1 MGNRSSL
8 LIYLSVIT
16 AVILWGISFAWS
28 NSLLIN
34 GLPALTLIFLRMSL
48 AALIL
53 TTISLILKK
62 LKKIS
67 LKDLPTFILLSFLE
81 PFLYFIG
88 ETFGL
93 QYINSVTISSVIIS
107 TIPVFAMIAGILF
120 LRENISPMNIFGILI
135 TIPGALLVVFEKGG
149 FDVSHSIGIL
159 FLILAVFSAVG
170 YSVIVKKLADRYNS
184 YTIVTY
190 QHLLAAFYFLPLFL
204 IFEGK
209 TFTFIKISSSEII
222 LPLTA
227 LALLCSSL
235 AFILFINSIRYL
247 GVAKSNIFT
256 ALVPAISAAAS
267 YFLGN
272 EGMTYTKFAGVLI
285 VIIGVII
292 AQKKQRI
299 SSSLKVESSPS

>member
-1 MGNRSSL
+1 MVNRSSL

-16 AVILWGISFAWS
+16 AVILWGISFVWS
-28 NSLLIN
+28 NSLLVN
-34 GLPALTLIFLRMSL
+34 GLPAFTLIFLRMSL

-93 QYINSVTISSVIIS
+93 QYVSSVTISSVIIS

-120 LRENISPMNIFGILI
+120 LRENISPVNIFGILI

-149 FDVSHSIGIL
+149 FDISHSIGIL

-190 QHLLAAFYFLPLFL
+190 QHLLAAIYFLPLFL

-209 TFTFIKISSSEII
+209 TFSFIKISSSEII

-267 YFLGN
+267 FFFGN
-272 EGMTYTKFAGVLI
+272 EEMTYTKLTGVVI
-285 VIIGVII
+285 VITGVII

>member
-1 MGNRSSL
+1 L
-8 LIYLSVIT
+8 LIYFSVLT
-16 AVILWGISFAWS
+16 AVILWGISFVWS
-28 NSLLIN
+28 NSILVN
-34 GLPALTLIFLRMSL
+34 GLPALTLIFFRMSL
-48 AALIL
+48 AAFIL
-53 TTISLILKK
+53 TTTSLILKK

-67 LKDLPTFILLSFLE
+67 LKDVPTFILLSFLE

-93 QYINSVTISSVIIS
+93 QYVNSVTISSVIIS

-120 LRENISPMNIFGILI
+120 LRENISPINIFGIFI
-135 TIPGALLVVFEKGG
+135 TIPGALLVVFEKGE
-149 FDVSHSIGIL
+149 FDISHSLGIL

-190 QHLLAAFYFLPLFL
+190 QHLLAAIYFLPLFL
-204 IFEGK
+204 IFEGS
-209 TFTFIKISSSEII
+209 TFSFSKITSSEII
-222 LPLTA
+222 LPLAA

-267 YFLGN
+267 CFMGK
-272 EGMTYTKFAGVLI
+272 EEMSYTKLAGVLI
-285 VIIGVII
+285 VITGVII
-292 AQKKQRI
+292 AQKKQKI
-299 SSSLKVESSPS
+299 NSSLKAESFPS

>member
-1 MGNRSSL
+1 MVNRSSL

-16 AVILWGISFAWS
+16 AVILWGISFVWS
-28 NSLLIN
+28 NSLLVN
-34 GLPALTLIFLRMSL
+34 GLPAFTLIFLRMSL

-93 QYINSVTISSVIIS
+93 QYVSSVTISSVIIS

-120 LRENISPMNIFGILI
+120 LRENISPVNIFGILI

-149 FDVSHSIGIL
+149 FDISHSIGIL

-190 QHLLAAFYFLPLFL
+190 QHLLAAIYFLPLFL

-209 TFTFIKISSSEII
+209 TFSFIKISSSEII

-267 YFLGN
+267 FFFGN
-272 EGMTYTKFAGVLI
+272 EEMTYTKLT
-285 VIIGVII
+285 GVII